1 MKFTIKD
8 ELSGIQTFNG
18 FIDNEWALFEYDA
31 KNDLLF
37 YSIDPERIEK
47 KKEHELELFVI
58 DNKGNI
64 ATYYS
69 TFNW

>member
-1 MKFTIKD
+1 M
-8 ELSGIQTFNG
+8 SGIKSYNG
-18 FIDNEWALFEYDA
+18 FIDNNWALFEYDQ

-37 YSIDPERIEK
+37 YTMDEERIEK
-47 KKEHELELFVI
+47 NKEHELELFVI

-64 ATYYS
+64 ATYYT